1 MGDRNIKKE
10 TKKPKKS
17 AKSPLDTG
25 ASSASRP
32 IMTQPEL
39 IKKAKKTK

>member
-17 AKSPLDTG
+17 DKVA
-25 ASSASRP
+25 SASITSSTARP
-32 IMTQPEL
+32 IAPQPEL
-39 IKKAKKTK
+39 IKKEKKKK

>member
-17 AKSPLDTG
+17 DKKP
-25 ASSASRP
+25 SSASVSTTPRP
-32 IMTQPEL
+32 IAVQPVL
-39 IKKAKKTK
+39 IKKEKKIK

>member
-17 AKSPLDTG
+17 DKNSTATFTSVTE
-25 ASSASRP
+25 RP
-32 IMTQPEL
+32 VIVQPEL
-39 IKKAKKTK
+39 IKKAKKIK

>member
-17 AKSPLDTG
+17 DKKPAVLSMTAK
-25 ASSASRP
+25 P
-32 IMTQPEL
+32 ITVQPVL
-39 IKKAKKTK
+39 IKKEKKSK

>member
-17 AKSPLDTG
+17 DKKATATL
-25 ASSASRP
+25 SSSTPRP
-32 IMTQPEL
+32 IAVQPEL
-39 IKKAKKTK
+39 IKKEKKLK

>member
-17 AKSPLDTG
+17 SKT
-25 ASSASRP
+25 SSSFSVDRP
-32 IMTQPEL
+32 VAVQPEL
-39 IKKAKKTK
+39 IKKEKKSK